1 MTRFDALVVGGGIMG
16 CTTAL
21 WLARGGM
28 RTGMIERDAVARSA
42 SGVNAGTL
50 TLHMTRAALIP
61 YALKGWELW
70 KTARDWLGHDV
81 GVVTTPGLCL
91 AFTDAE
97 AALLEQRSAVRR
109 EQGAPIDIISPDQ
122 AREIE
127 PGLSDRLKLAAH
139 SPIDG
144 HVPAYLTGLAYRQ
157 ALAETGCTI
166 LEHQPVT
173 AIDRLS
179 DGFRVHA
186 GTTVVGT
193 KRLVL
198 AGGVWLEPLLA
209 LLDVDLPV
217 KTLINQLVVLERLPP
232 VMQTVITIASGLL
245 SLKQFANGTVL
256 IGGGWQG
263 IGDRKTGK
271 TAIIPENLIGNVQLA
286 AHAVPALRCGR
297 ILRSW
302 LGFEAETADA
312 MPMIGPVPGMSD
324 VFVIGS
330 VHSGYTSAPIMG
342 RLLADQILDLEP
354 AMPLFP
360 MDRLLKG
367 HVEGVVA

>member
-1 MTRFDALVVGGGIMG
+1 MSRFDAVVVGGGIMG

-28 RTGMIERDAVARSA
+28 RTALIERDAVARSA

-61 YALKGWELW
+61 YALEGWQLW
-70 KTARDWLGHDV
+70 IRAREWLGHDV
-81 GVVTTPGLCL
+81 GVVTAPGLCL
-91 AFTDAE
+91 AFTEAE

-109 EQGAPIDIISPDQ
+109 EQGAPIDVIAPDR

-127 PGLSDRLKLAAH
+127 PGLSDTLKLAAH

-144 HVPAYLTGLAYRQ
+144 HVPAYLTGLAYKR
-157 ALAETGCTI
+157 ALDETGCTV

-179 DGFRVHA
+179 DGFRVHI
-186 GTTVVGT
+186 GSTVVDA

-209 LLDVDLPV
+209 LLDIDLPV
-217 KTLINQLVVLERLPP
+217 KVLINQLVILERLPP
-232 VMQTVITIASGLL
+232 VMRSVITIASGLL

-263 IGDRKTGK
+263 KGDRESGES
-271 TAIIPENLIGNVQLA
+271 AIIPENLIGNVQLA
-286 AHAVPALRCGR
+286 AHAVPALKRGR

-312 MPMIGPVPGMSD
+312 MPIIGPVSGLAD
-324 VFVIGS
+324 LFVIGS
-330 VHSGYTSAPIMG
+330 VHSGYTSAPYMG
-342 RLLADQILDLEP
+342 RLLADHILGMKP

-360 MDRLLKG
+360 MDRLLAG
-367 HVEGVVA
+367 HAEGVVA

>member
-28 RTGMIERDAVARSA
+28 RTALIERDAVARSA

-61 YALKGWELW
+61 YALKGWQLW
-70 KTARDWLGHDV
+70 ATAQDWLGHDV

-91 AFTDAE
+91 AFTEAE

-109 EQGAPIDIISPDQ
+109 EQGAPIDIISPNQ

-127 PGLSDRLKLAAH
+127 PGLGGTLKLAAH

-144 HVPAYLTGLAYRQ
+144 HVPAYLTGLAYMQ
-157 ALAETGCTI
+157 ALGEAGCTV

-173 AIDRLS
+173 AVDRLS
-179 DGFRVHA
+179 NGFRIHA
-186 GTTVVGT
+186 GKTIVDT

-217 KTLINQLVVLERLPP
+217 KTLINQLVVLDH
-232 VMQTVITIASGLL
+232 L
-245 SLKQFANGTVL
+245 S
-256 IGGGWQG
+256 
-263 IGDRKTGK
+263 
-271 TAIIPENLIGNVQLA
+271 
-286 AHAVPALRCGR
+286 C
-297 ILRSW
+297 
-302 LGFEAETADA
+302 
-312 MPMIGPVPGMSD
+312 
-324 VFVIGS
+324 
-330 VHSGYTSAPIMG
+330 
-342 RLLADQILDLEP
+342 EP
-354 AMPLFP
+354 
-360 MDRLLKG
+360 
-367 HVEGVVA
+367 